1 MVVSNNLWPDR
12 SRGARP
18 GTVEDM
24 DVREEVRV
32 LRAEVPLGA
41 YPERVTDDLVR
52 WAHERPGATFLAER
66 DGDGWR
72 TIAFDAMLQRVRTV
86 AAALL
91 ARGGSPDAPLAV
103 IAPNGIDHAVVVLA
117 AMYAGVPVSPISTGY
132 AQPGSDPAR
141 LRALLDVL
149 TPFAMFVPDPSHAA
163 VVAEADP
170 ALPLLRDVDA
180 LHGDPLDADR
190 AQTAVGADSIAKILF
205 TSGSTGT
212 PKGVI
217 TTHRML
223 SANQTMLAQ
232 IWPAAVAD
240 PVLVDWAPWS
250 HTAAG
255 NKIFGIALRHG
266 GTFYVDEG
274 KPAPG
279 AFAATLRNLRE
290 IAPTFYFNVP
300 RGWALLAD
308 EFERDPAL
316 AATFFSRVRVLLNAG
331 ASIPEALRR
340 RLAEFATRYAGR
352 TVPVVSAW
360 GATETAPM
368 ATAVWGEYPAEPET
382 VGTPVPG
389 VEIKLAPVDDL
400 HELRVRAVTVT
411 PGYWRDPAATAAAF
425 DDEGYYKTG
434 DAAELL
440 DAADPSRGI
449 LFGGRIGENFK
460 LASGTWV
467 NVGALRLALLE
478 AANELV
484 DDVLLV
490 GADRDEL
497 GVLVFARAAASGDP
511 AFRERLRDALTEHNR
526 RNARNSTRIARALI
540 LSAPPDAAA
549 GEITDKGSVNQRRAL
564 ANRPLEVARLLADPL
579 DPQVLAID

>member
-1 MVVSNNLWPDR
+1 
-12 SRGARP
+12 
-18 GTVEDM
+18 M
-24 DVREEVRV
+24 DVREQARV
-32 LRAEVPLGA
+32 LRAEVPLGP
-41 YPERVTDDLVR
+41 YPDRVTDDLER
-52 WAHERPGATFLAER
+52 WARERPGATFLAER

-72 TIAFDAMLQRVRTV
+72 TIAFGATLERARTV

-91 ARGGSPDAPLAV
+91 AHGGSEGAPLAV
-103 IAPNGIDHAVVVLA
+103 IAPNGIEHAVVVLA

-132 AQPGSDPAR
+132 AQPDSDPAR

-149 TPFAMFVPDPSHAA
+149 RPFAAFVPDPAHAA
-163 VVAEADP
+163 VVAKADP
-170 ALPLLRDVDA
+170 ALPLLRDAAVLEA
-180 LHGDPLDADR
+180 NPLHADR
-190 AQTAVGADSIAKILF
+190 AHVAVGADSIAKILF

-223 SANQTMLAQ
+223 CANQTMLAQ

-274 KPAPG
+274 KPVLG

-308 EFERDPAL
+308 ELERDPAL

-340 RLAEFATRYAGR
+340 RLADLAARYAGR
-352 TVPVVSAW
+352 PVPVVSAW

-368 ATAVWGEYPAEPET
+368 ATAVWGEHPAEPET

-411 PGYWRDPAATAAAF
+411 PGYWRDAAATAATF

-478 AANELV
+478 AANELI

-497 GVLVFARAAASGDP
+497 SVLVFARAAASGDP
-511 AFRERLRDALTEHNR
+511 GFRERLRTALTEHNR
-526 RNARNSTRIARALI
+526 GSARTSTRIARALI
-540 LSAPPDAAA
+540 LDAPPDASA

-564 ANRPLEVARLLADPL
+564 ANRPLDVERLLAEPPDSEILLL
-579 DPQVLAID
+579 D

>member
-1 MVVSNNLWPDR
+1 
-12 SRGARP
+12 
-18 GTVEDM
+18 M
-24 DVREEVRV
+24 DVREQVRV
-32 LRAEVPLGA
+32 LRAEVPLGP
-41 YPERVTDDLVR
+41 YPERVTDDLER
-52 WAHERPGATFLAER
+52 WAGERPDATFLAER
-66 DGDGWR
+66 RGDGWR
-72 TIAFDAMLQRVRTV
+72 TIAFGAMLRRARVV
-86 AAALL
+86 AAGLL

-103 IAPNGIDHAVVVLA
+103 IAPNGIEHAVVVLA
-117 AMYAGVPVSPISTGY
+117 AMYAGIPVSPISTGY

-149 TPFAMFVPDPSHAA
+149 MPFAAFVPDPSQAVMVARADAA
-163 VVAEADP
+163 
-170 ALPLLRDVDA
+170 LRLLRDAGA
-180 LHGDPLDADR
+180 LEGDPRDADR
-190 AQTAVGADSIAKILF
+190 AQVAVGTDSIAKILF

-223 SANQTMLAQ
+223 CANQTMLAQ
-232 IWPAAVAD
+232 IWPAAVAE

-274 KPAPG
+274 KPVAG

-308 EFERDPAL
+308 ELERDPAL

-340 RLAEFATRYAGR
+340 RLAELAARYAGR
-352 TVPVVSAW
+352 PVPVVSAW

-389 VEIKLAPVDDL
+389 VEIKLAPVGGL

-449 LFGGRIGENFK
+449 VFGGRIGENFK

-478 AANELV
+478 AANELI

-497 GVLVFARAAASGDP
+497 GALVFPRAAAVADP
-511 AFRERLRDALTEHNR
+511 VFRDRLRAALAEHNA
-526 RNARNSTRIARALI
+526 RNARSSTRIARALI
-540 LSAPPDAAA
+540 LPAPPDAAA

-564 ANRPLEVARLLADPL
+564 ANRPLEVARLLAEPL
-579 DPQVLAID
+579 DAQVLALD

>member
-1 MVVSNNLWPDR
+1 
-12 SRGARP
+12 
-18 GTVEDM
+18 M
-24 DVREEVRV
+24 DVREQVRV
-32 LRAEVPLGA
+32 LRAEVPLGP
-41 YPERVTDDLVR
+41 YPARVTDDLVR
-52 WAHERPGATFLAER
+52 WAGERPGATFLAER

-72 TIAFDAMLQRVRTV
+72 TIAFGPMLQRVRTV

-103 IAPNGIDHAVVVLA
+103 VAPNGIEHAVVVLA
-117 AMYAGVPVSPISTGY
+117 AMYAGIPVSPISTGY
-132 AQPGSDPAR
+132 AQPSSDPAR
-141 LRALLDVL
+141 LRALLEVL
-149 TPFAMFVPDPSHAA
+149 RPFAAFVPEPAHAA
-163 VVAEADP
+163 IVAQADA
-170 ALPLLRDVDA
+170 ALPLLRDAAA
-180 LHGDPLDADR
+180 LEGDPLHADR
-190 AQTAVGADSIAKILF
+190 AQTAIGADSIAKILF

-223 SANQTMLAQ
+223 CANQTMLAQ
-232 IWPAAVAD
+232 IWPAAVAE

-308 EFERDPAL
+308 ELERDPAL

-340 RLAEFATRYAGR
+340 RLAELATRYAGR
-352 TVPVVSAW
+352 PVPVVSAW

-368 ATAVWGEYPAEPET
+368 ATAVWGERPAEPET

-389 VEIKLAPVDDL
+389 VEVKLAPVDDL

-411 PGYWRDPAATAAAF
+411 PGYWRDPVATAAAF
-425 DDEGYYKTG
+425 DEDGYYKTG

-440 DAADPSRGI
+440 DPADPSRGI
-449 LFGGRIGENFK
+449 VFGGRIGENFK

-478 AANELV
+478 AAGELI
-484 DDVLLV
+484 DDVLLA

-497 GVLVFARAAASGDP
+497 SVLVFPRAAAVAGT
-511 AFRERLRDALTEHNR
+511 AFRERLRDALAEHN
-526 RNARNSTRIARALI
+526 ARSPGNSTRIARALV
-540 LSAPPDAAA
+540 SPAPPAAAA

-564 ANRPLEVARLLADPL
+564 ANRALEIARLLADPV
-579 DPQVLAID
+579 DPQVLTLD

>member
-1 MVVSNNLWPDR
+1 M
-12 SRGARP
+12 
-18 GTVEDM
+18 E
-24 DVREEVRV
+24 VRHAARV
-32 LRAEVPLGA
+32 LRAEVSLGP
-41 YPERVTDDLVR
+41 YPARVTDDLVR
-52 WAHERPGATFLAER
+52 WAAERPEAAYLAER

-72 TIAFDAMLQRVRTV
+72 TIAFGAMLRRVRGV

-91 ARGGSPDAPLAV
+91 ERGGSPDAPLAV
-103 IAPNGIDHAVVVLA
+103 IAPNGIEHAVVVLA

-132 AQPGSDPAR
+132 AQPDSDPAR
-141 LRALLDVL
+141 LRALLGVL
-149 TPFAMFVPDPSHAA
+149 SPFAAFVPDPSHAA
-163 VVAEADP
+163 AVARADP
-170 ALPLLRDVDA
+170 ALPLLRDAGA
-180 LHGDPLDADR
+180 LEGDPRHADR
-190 AQTAVGADSIAKILF
+190 AQAAVGADSIAKILF

-212 PKGVI
+212 PKGVV

-223 SANQTMLAQ
+223 CANQTMLAQ
-232 IWPAAVAD
+232 IWPAAVAE

-274 KPAPG
+274 RPAPG
-279 AFAATLRNLRE
+279 AFDATLRNLRE

-308 EFERDPAL
+308 ELERDPAL
-316 AATFFSRVRVLLNAG
+316 ATTFFSRVRVLLNAG

-340 RLAEFATRYAGR
+340 RLAELAARYAGR
-352 TVPVVSAW
+352 PVPVVSAW

-368 ATAVWGEYPAEPET
+368 ATAVWGERPAEPET

-389 VEIKLAPVDDL
+389 VEIKLAPLGDL

-434 DAAELL
+434 DAGELL
-440 DAADPSRGI
+440 DPGDPSRGI
-449 LFGGRIGENFK
+449 VFGGRIGENFK

-478 AANELV
+478 AANGLI
-484 DDVLLV
+484 DDVVLV

-497 GVLVFARAAASGDP
+497 GALVFARAAAAAEPD
-511 AFRERLRDALTEHNR
+511 FRARLRDALREHNR
-526 RNARNSTRIARALI
+526 RNARTSTRIARALI
-540 LSAPPDAAA
+540 ASRPPDAAA

-564 ANRPLEVARLLADPL
+564 ANRSDEVARLLADPL
-579 DPQVLAID
+579 DPQVLVLD